1 MTGSQQCSSAVWA
14 QTELHDHIVKAKELL
29 EGAYR
34 HLTEHEMQQR
44 EFVNLAAHELPT
56 PVQPLLA
63 MAETIGQRMD
73 TQRRRWHN
81 ISIEKSELDR
91 IIRNANRLEKLTNDL
106 LAVTRIV
113 NGTFRLNMERFNL
126 QGVVTETVIDHS
138 KDQINPLKVEMRYDD
153 EKEIMVKSDKDK
165 VAEVLYNPLD
175 NAGKFTDNGM
185 ISINTE
191 QQDDMGVVSFRDTG
205 GGIEILKSW
214 TGFLQNLPQKRTTV
228 LGWGFTYQRQ

>member
-14 QTELHDHIVKAKELL
+14 QTELHDQIVKANELL

-73 TQRRRWHN
+73 RDDAGN

-113 NGTFRLNMERFNL
+113 SGTFRPNMERFNL

-165 VAEVLYNPLD
+165 VAEVLYNLLD
-175 NAGKFTDNGM
+175 NTGKFTDNGM

-191 QQDDMGVVSFRDTG
+191 QQDDMVVVSFRDTG

-214 TGFLQNLPQKRTTV
+214 IGFLQNLPQKRTTV

>member
-14 QTELHDHIVKAKELL
+14 QTELHDQIVRANELL

-73 TQRRRWHN
+73 RDDAGN

-113 NGTFRLNMERFNL
+113 SGTFRLNMERFNL

-165 VAEVLYNPLD
+165 VAEVLYNLLD

-191 QQDDMGVVSFRDTG
+191 QQDDMVVVSFRDTV

-214 TGFLQNLPQKRTTV
+214 IGFLQNLPQKRTTV

>member
-14 QTELHDHIVKAKELL
+14 QTELHDQIVRANELL

-34 HLTEHEMQQR
+34 HLTEHEMQQV

-73 TQRRRWHN
+73 RDDAGN

-153 EKEIMVKSDKDK
+153 EEEIMVKSDKDK
-165 VAEVLYNPLD
+165 VAEVLYNLLD

-191 QQDDMGVVSFRDTG
+191 QQDDMGVVSFRDTV

-214 TGFLQNLPQKRTTV
+214 IGFLQNLPQKRTTV

>member
-14 QTELHDHIVKAKELL
+14 QTELHDQIVRANELL

-73 TQRRRWHN
+73 RDDAGN

-113 NGTFRLNMERFNL
+113 SGTFRLNMERFNL

-165 VAEVLYNPLD
+165 VAEVLYNLLD

-191 QQDDMGVVSFRDTG
+191 QQDDMGVVSFRDTV

-214 TGFLQNLPQKRTTV
+214 IGFLQNLPQKRTTV

>member
-1 MTGSQQCSSAVWA
+1 VWA
-14 QTELHDHIVKAKELL
+14 QIELRDQIVKAKELL

-34 HLTEHEMQQR
+34 HLTEQEMQQR

-73 TQRRRWHN
+73 RDDAGN

-113 NGTFRLNMERFNL
+113 SGTFRLNMERFNL
-126 QGVVTETVIDHS
+126 QGEVTETVIDHS

-165 VAEVLYNPLD
+165 VPEVLYNLLD

-191 QQDDMGVVSFRDTG
+191 QQDDMVVVSFRDTG

>member
-14 QTELHDHIVKAKELL
+14 QTELHDQIVKANELL

-44 EFVNLAAHELPT
+44 EFVKLAAHELPT

-73 TQRRRWHN
+73 RGDAGN

-113 NGTFRLNMERFNL
+113 SGTFRLNMERFNL
-126 QGVVTETVIDHS
+126 QGEVTETVIDHS

-165 VAEVLYNPLD
+165 VAEVLYNLLD
-175 NAGKFTDNGM
+175 NTGKFTDNGM

-191 QQDDMGVVSFRDTG
+191 QQDDMVVVSFRDTG

>member
-14 QTELHDHIVKAKELL
+14 QTELHDQIVKANELL

-34 HLTEHEMQQR
+34 HLTEHEMQQG

-73 TQRRRWHN
+73 RDDAGN

-113 NGTFRLNMERFNL
+113 SGTFRLNMERFNL

-165 VAEVLYNPLD
+165 VAEVLYNLLD

-191 QQDDMGVVSFRDTG
+191 QQDDMVVVSFRDTG

-214 TGFLQNLPQKRTTV
+214 IGFLQNLPQKRTTV

>member
-14 QTELHDHIVKAKELL
+14 QTELHDQIVRANELL

-91 IIRNANRLEKLTNDL
+91 IIRNANMLEKLTNDL

-153 EKEIMVKSDKDK
+153 EKEIMVKSDKEK
-165 VAEVLYNPLD
+165 VAEVLYNLLD

-191 QQDDMGVVSFRDTG
+191 QQDDMGVVSFRDTV

-214 TGFLQNLPQKRTTV
+214 IGFLQNLPQKRTTV

>member
-14 QTELHDHIVKAKELL
+14 QTELHDQIVKANELL

-34 HLTEHEMQQR
+34 HLTEHEMQQV

-73 TQRRRWHN
+73 RDDAGN

-113 NGTFRLNMERFNL
+113 SGTFRLNMERFNL

-165 VAEVLYNPLD
+165 VAEVLYNLLD

-185 ISINTE
+185 ISIDTE
-191 QQDDMGVVSFRDTG
+191 QQDDMVVVSFRDTG

-214 TGFLQNLPQKRTTV
+214 TGFLQNLPQKRTRV

>member
-14 QTELHDHIVKAKELL
+14 QIELHDQIVKANQLL

-44 EFVNLAAHELPT
+44 EFVKLAAHELPT

-63 MAETIGQRMD
+63 IAETIGQRMD
-73 TQRRRWHN
+73 RDDAGN

-113 NGTFRLNMERFNL
+113 SGTFRLNMERFNL

-165 VAEVLYNPLD
+165 VAEVLYNLLD
-175 NAGKFTDNGM
+175 NTGKFTDNGM

-191 QQDDMGVVSFRDTG
+191 QQDDMVVVSFRDTG

>member
-1 MTGSQQCSSAVWA
+1 VWA
-14 QTELHDHIVKAKELL
+14 QIELRDQIVKAKALL

-34 HLTEHEMQQR
+34 HLTEQEMQQW

-73 TQRRRWHN
+73 RDDAGN

-113 NGTFRLNMERFNL
+113 SGTFRLNMERFNL

-165 VAEVLYNPLD
+165 VPEVLYNLLD

-191 QQDDMGVVSFRDTG
+191 QQDDMVVVSFRDTG

>member
-14 QTELHDHIVKAKELL
+14 QTELHDQIVKANELL

-34 HLTEHEMQQR
+34 HLREHEMQQG

-73 TQRRRWHN
+73 RDDAGN

-113 NGTFRLNMERFNL
+113 SGTFRLNMERFNL

-138 KDQINPLKVEMRYDD
+138 KDQINPLKVEVRYDD

-165 VAEVLYNPLD
+165 VAEVLYNLLD

-191 QQDDMGVVSFRDTG
+191 QQDDMVVVSLRDTG

-228 LGWGFTYQRQ
+228 LGWGFIYQRQ

>member
-1 MTGSQQCSSAVWA
+1 MTSLQQCSCAVWA
-14 QTELHDHIVKAKELL
+14 QTELHDQIVKANELL

-44 EFVNLAAHELPT
+44 EFVNLTAHELPT

-63 MAETIGQRMD
+63 MAEIIGQRMD
-73 TQRRRWHN
+73 RDDAGN

-113 NGTFRLNMERFNL
+113 SGTFRLNMERFNL
-126 QGVVTETVIDHS
+126 QGVVTETVIDHP

-165 VAEVLYNPLD
+165 VAEVLYNLLD

-191 QQDDMGVVSFRDTG
+191 QQDDMVVVSFRYTG

-214 TGFLQNLPQKRTTV
+214 TGFLQNLPQKRTRV

>member
-14 QTELHDHIVKAKELL
+14 QTELHDQIVRANELL

-34 HLTEHEMQQR
+34 HLTEHEMQQV

-73 TQRRRWHN
+73 RDDAGN

-153 EKEIMVKSDKDK
+153 EEEIMVKSDKDK
-165 VAEVLYNPLD
+165 VAEVLYNLLD

-191 QQDDMGVVSFRDTG
+191 QQDDMVVVSFRDTG
-205 GGIEILKSW
+205 GGI
-214 TGFLQNLPQKRTTV
+214 
-228 LGWGFTYQRQ
+228 

>member
-14 QTELHDHIVKAKELL
+14 QTELHDQIVKANELL

-63 MAETIGQRMD
+63 MAEIIGQRMD
-73 TQRRRWHN
+73 RDDAGN

-113 NGTFRLNMERFNL
+113 SGTFRLNMERFNL

-165 VAEVLYNPLD
+165 VAEVLYNLLD
-175 NAGKFTDNGM
+175 NTGKFTDNGM

-191 QQDDMGVVSFRDTG
+191 QQDDMVVVSFRDTG

>member
-1 MTGSQQCSSAVWA
+1 MTGSQQCSSGVWA
-14 QTELHDHIVKAKELL
+14 QTELHDQIVKANELL

-63 MAETIGQRMD
+63 IAETIGQRMD
-73 TQRRRWHN
+73 RDDAGN

-91 IIRNANRLEKLTNDL
+91 IIRNANTLEKLTDDL

-113 NGTFRLNMERFNL
+113 SGTFRLNMERFNL

-153 EKEIMVKSDKDK
+153 EKEIMAKSDKDK
-165 VAEVLYNPLD
+165 VAEVLYNLLD
-175 NAGKFTDNGM
+175 NTGKFTDNGM

-191 QQDDMGVVSFRDTG
+191 QQDDMVVVSFRDTG

>member
-14 QTELHDHIVKAKELL
+14 QTELHDQIVKANELL

-63 MAETIGQRMD
+63 IAETIGQRMD
-73 TQRRRWHN
+73 RDDAGN

-91 IIRNANRLEKLTNDL
+91 IIRNANTLEKLTNDL

-113 NGTFRLNMERFNL
+113 SGTFRPNMERFNL

-165 VAEVLYNPLD
+165 VAEVLYNLLD

-191 QQDDMGVVSFRDTG
+191 QQDDMVVVSFRDTG

>member
-14 QTELHDHIVKAKELL
+14 QTELHDQIVKANELL

-34 HLTEHEMQQR
+34 HLTEHEMQQG

-73 TQRRRWHN
+73 RDDAGN

-113 NGTFRLNMERFNL
+113 SGTFRLNMERFNL

-165 VAEVLYNPLD
+165 VAEVLYNLLD
-175 NAGKFTDNGM
+175 NTGKFTDNGM

-191 QQDDMGVVSFRDTG
+191 QQDDMVVVSFRDTG

-214 TGFLQNLPQKRTTV
+214 IGFLQNLPQKRTTV

>member
-14 QTELHDHIVKAKELL
+14 QTELHDQIVRANELL

-165 VAEVLYNPLD
+165 VAEVLYNLLD

-191 QQDDMGVVSFRDTG
+191 
-205 GGIEILKSW
+205 
-214 TGFLQNLPQKRTTV
+214 
-228 LGWGFTYQRQ
+228 

>member
-14 QTELHDHIVKAKELL
+14 QTELHDQIVKANELL

-63 MAETIGQRMD
+63 MAEIIGQRMD

-113 NGTFRLNMERFNL
+113 SGTFRLNMERFNL
-126 QGVVTETVIDHS
+126 QGVITETVIDHS

-153 EKEIMVKSDKDK
+153 EKEIMVKSDRDK
-165 VAEVLYNPLD
+165 VAEVLYNLLD

-191 QQDDMGVVSFRDTG
+191 Q
-205 GGIEILKSW
+205 
-214 TGFLQNLPQKRTTV
+214 
-228 LGWGFTYQRQ
+228 